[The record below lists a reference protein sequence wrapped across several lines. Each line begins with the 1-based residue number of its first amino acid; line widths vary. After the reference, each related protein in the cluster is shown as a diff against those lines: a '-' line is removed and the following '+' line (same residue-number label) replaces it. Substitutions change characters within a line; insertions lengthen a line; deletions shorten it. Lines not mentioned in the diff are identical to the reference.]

1 MKEIRIGLLGFGTVG
16 SGLVKG
22 LQENGELLATRLG
35 IRLVLHRIAD
45 LDLESDRG
53 VRVDPA
59 LLTRDAAAVVADPQ
73 VDAIVELIGGVGAAR
88 ELVLKALAL
97 GKPVVTANK
106 HLLAKHGAELFRLA
120 AEKRTDLCFGASVG
134 GGIPLIR
141 ALREGLMA
149 NRFRRIYG
157 IVNGTCNYILTRMEK
172 EGLPF
177 ERVLA
182 DAQAEGYAE
191 ADPAFDID
199 GIDSAHKAVILA
211 TLAYGAPVPYD
222 AASIEGIRGLAREDV
237 AHAAALGY
245 RVKLLAMIRRD
256 SGGLE
261 VAVHPT
267 LVPHGH
273 LLAGVDG
280 VFNGVVV
287 EGDMTGTTLYYGRGA
302 GSVPTAATIMADL
315 ADIARN
321 LVLGCPQRVPAVCP
335 TGESLTVKPA
345 GESSDR
351 FYLRFAPTGRSDALA
366 GALGV
371 LGRHGVG
378 VMSAGQEDARA
389 DAVVLTQEAPVGR
402 VDAALAEL
410 QASGVAGPEPVRLR
424 ILG

>member
-16 SGLVKG
+16 AGVVKG

-45 LDLESDRG
+45 LDLETDRG

-73 VDAIVELIGGVGAAR
+73 VDVIVELIGGVGAAK
-88 ELVLKALAL
+88 ELVLQALAL

-106 HLLAKHGAELFRLA
+106 HLLAKHGAELFSLA
-120 AEKRTDLCFGASVG
+120 TRKRADLCFGASVG
-134 GGIPLIR
+134 GGIPVVR
-141 ALREGLMA
+141 ALREGLIA
-149 NRFRRIYG
+149 NRVQRIYG

-177 ERVLA
+177 DRVLA

-211 TLAYGAPVPYD
+211 TLAYGSPVPFD
-222 AASIEGIRGLAREDV
+222 AASVEGIRGLAREDV

-256 SGGLE
+256 GGGLE

-267 LVPHGH
+267 LVPHAH
-273 LLAGVDG
+273 LLSGVDG

-315 ADIARN
+315 ADVARN
-321 LVLGCPQRVPAVCP
+321 LVLGCPLRVPALCP
-335 TGESLTVKPA
+335 TGETLTVKPS
-345 GESSDR
+345 GEAVER
-351 FYLRFAPTGRSDALA
+351 FYVRFAPAGHPKALA

-378 VMSAGQEDARA
+378 VASARQDDARA

-402 VDAALAEL
+402 VDAALKEL
-410 QASGVAGPEPVRLR
+410 QESGVARPNPVRLR